1 MIFKI
6 YGQAYDLV
14 SDMSATAFTDI
25 KIVEGTAVP
34 IIRIIAD
41 KGRVSFGRFSTEEGE
56 IFAEMKSENC
66 VPIVISYLEDDQQIF
81 EIMPVL
87 SKGAGALG
95 LSVDD
100 QEICKLSWGA
110 LVDGE
115 RAVSDNEGAV
125 LLSGKT
131 FKEILS
137 DKQRDLVSEREACW
151 GTLRD
156 GADLKGVVDQMMTLT
171 ERLSEI
177 EEC

>member
-1 MIFKI
+1 MFKI

-14 SDMSATAFTDI
+14 SDMSATAFTDV
-25 KIVEGTAVP
+25 KIEKGTAVP

-41 KGRVSFGRFSTEEGE
+41 KGRVSLGRFSTEEGE
-56 IFAEMKSENC
+56 IFAEVKSENC
-66 VPIVISYLEDDQQIF
+66 TPSVICYLEDDQEIF
-81 EIMPVL
+81 EITPLMYE
-87 SKGAGALG
+87 SAGALV

-110 LVDGE
+110 LIDGE
-115 RAVSDNEGAV
+115 RAVSDNDGAV

-137 DKQRDLVSEREACW
+137 DRQRDLISEREACW

-156 GADLKGVVDQMMTLT
+156 GADLKDVVGQMMTLT
-171 ERLSEI
+171 ERLSET